1 MYVGVGMTKVESREI
16 SEGSS
21 NNLGQMWWAVEVM
34 RSGWILDVG
43 QVGLVGLREGCD
55 DVESKKER
63 SQGEQQGFWPE
74 QVE

>member
-1 MYVGVGMTKVESREI
+1 M
-16 SEGSS
+16 
-21 NNLGQMWWAVEVM
+21 M